1 MAFGKWSFLVKY
13 IWPPSVISGVL
24 ALLRGWN
31 RCDMKNKAILA
42 IFFIPAMFCVGGL
55 VVCIAY
61 FVLFHLPSFV
71 LSVLGWLLLISLFS
85 GGGLYC
91 YEKICVKRDPDDS
104 EPYDVTP
111 EEETEKDRKKWFE
124 NMKWLKK

>member
-1 MAFGKWSFLVKY
+1 MAFGKWSFLLKY

-24 ALLRGWN
+24 ALLREWHG
-31 RCDMKNKAILA
+31 CDAKNKAILA

-61 FVLFHLPSFV
+61 FVLFHLPSFI
-71 LSVLGWLLLISLFS
+71 LSVLGWLMLISLFS
-85 GGGLYC
+85 GGGLFC
-91 YEKICVKRDPDDS
+91 YEKMLDKRNSDGS

-111 EEETEKDRKKWFE
+111 EGETEKDKKNWFE
-124 NMKWLKK
+124 NNKWFKR